1 MAGFAPFTVSG
12 ELPNGGP
19 GADTDPPLRAP
30 LRPEQHEELLRVAR
44 DVILVATGPRDGLTS
59 PLDRHAFDAAI
70 RSYMPLGHYD
80 RSPNQ
85 PVSAMDY
92 KMYACRFVHRLLNA
106 VTGRRLKVAGT
117 YQSHLGTNARAHAL
131 YETLAEIVAAGP
143 AARSQAALR
152 GPAPAAEP
160 APPLAVRPPPPATG
174 PVPAW
179 AEALSDDGV
188 RRVFLHLDAHG
199 SVTEPEA
206 TSFLG
211 SPRAYRR
218 FALDLEE
225 HARHAPFRVRIEST
239 GDGKRYVKDRES

>member
-1 MAGFAPFTVSG
+1 MTGFAPFTVFG

-19 GADTDPPLRAP
+19 GGDTDPPLRAP
-30 LRPEQHEELLRVAR
+30 IQPEQHEELLRIAR

-117 YQSHLGTNARAHAL
+117 YQSHLGTNARANAL
-131 YETLAEIVAAGP
+131 YETLVEIVAAGS
-143 AARSQAALR
+143 AARSQAAPRAL
-152 GPAPAAEP
+152 APAAEP
-160 APPLAVRPPPPATG
+160 APSPAVRSPPPATG
-174 PVPAW
+174 QVPAW
-179 AEALSDDGV
+179 VEALADDGV
-188 RRVFLHLDAHG
+188 RRVFLHLAVHG

-218 FALDLEE
+218 FALELEE
-225 HARHAPFRVRIEST
+225 HARHAPFRVRVEAT

>member
-1 MAGFAPFTVSG
+1 MAGFAPFTVFG

-19 GADTDPPLRAP
+19 GGDTDPPLRAP
-30 LRPEQHEELLRVAR
+30 IQPEQHEQPLRIAR

-70 RSYMPLGHYD
+70 RSYMPLGHYY

-117 YQSHLGTNARAHAL
+117 YQSHLGTNARANAL
-131 YETLAEIVAAGP
+131 YETLVEIVAAGP
-143 AARSQAALR
+143 AARQAAPR
-152 GPAPAAEP
+152 RSSPATEP
-160 APPLAVRPPPPATG
+160 CPSAAVRPPPSATG

-179 AEALSDDGV
+179 AEALADDGV

-218 FALDLEE
+218 FALELEE
-225 HARHAPFRVRIEST
+225 HACHAPFRVRVEATS
-239 GDGKRYVKDRES
+239 DGKRYVKDRES

>member
-1 MAGFAPFTVSG
+1 MTVFAPFTVFG

-30 LRPEQHEELLRVAR
+30 VGPEQHEDLLRIAR

-106 VTGRRLKVAGT
+106 VRGVGGAVAGRAPTARSRRRARSVARGSFAAACDGIGARLGRGVGGRRRP
-117 YQSHLGTNARAHAL
+117 AR
-131 YETLAEIVAAGP
+131 V
-143 AARSQAALR
+143 
-152 GPAPAAEP
+152 PAP
-160 APPLAVRPPPPATG
+160 
-174 PVPAW
+174 
-179 AEALSDDGV
+179 
-188 RRVFLHLDAHG
+188 
-199 SVTEPEA
+199 
-206 TSFLG
+206 
-211 SPRAYRR
+211 
-218 FALDLEE
+218 
-225 HARHAPFRVRIEST
+225 
-239 GDGKRYVKDRES
+239 